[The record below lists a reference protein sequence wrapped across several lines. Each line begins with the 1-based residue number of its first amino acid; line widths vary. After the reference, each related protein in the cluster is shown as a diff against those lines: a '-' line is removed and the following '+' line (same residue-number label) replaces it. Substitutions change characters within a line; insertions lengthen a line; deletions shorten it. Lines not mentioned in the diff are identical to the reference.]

1 MSPWVQRQKADPG
14 PSPIL
19 GYQLQ
24 AIHSKKNIL
33 DELDRGEDDI
43 LGEKLGLRKTEE
55 GGSRHPG
62 FDFQKSHV
70 SRDHTI

>member
-1 MSPWVQRQKADPG
+1 M
-14 PSPIL
+14 
-19 GYQLQ
+19 
-24 AIHSKKNIL
+24 L

-55 GGSRHPG
+55 GGSRDPG